1 MDKRLKLTL
10 QQRKLVREYQA
21 VLEEMQSENIG
32 FIANYSENGY
42 GLRDFRLYN
51 MENVLEIGYYDDL
64 MEFVD
69 SPDLDELKEILIV
82 DSPDLD
88 ELKELPLPKHL
99 RDDMYVDPDANNLC
113 DNYNDNNLHPV
124 FLLKQ

>member
-10 QQRKLVREYQA
+10 QQRKLVREFQA

-69 SPDLDELKEILIV
+69 SPDLDELKE
-82 DSPDLD
+82 
-88 ELKELPLPKHL
+88 LPLPKHL

-113 DNYNDNNLHPV
+113 DDYNDNNLHPV

>member
-10 QQRKLVREYQA
+10 QQRKLVREFQA

-64 MEFVD
+64 MEYFGSD
-69 SPDLDELKEILIV
+69 PDYIV

-113 DNYNDNNLHPV
+113 DDYNDNNLHPV

>member
-10 QQRKLVREYQA
+10 QQRKLVREFQA

-69 SPDLDELKEILIV
+69 SPDLDELKE
-82 DSPDLD
+82 
-88 ELKELPLPKHL
+88 LPLPKHL

-113 DNYNDNNLHPV
+113 DNYNDYNLHPV

>member
-10 QQRKLVREYQA
+10 QQRKLVREFQA

-64 MEFVD
+64 MEYFGSD
-69 SPDLDELKEILIV
+69 PDYIV

-99 RDDMYVDPDANNLC
+99 RDYMYVDPDANNLC
-113 DNYNDNNLHPV
+113 DDYNDNNLHPV